1 MKIIFVTASL
11 NSGGSERVM
20 SLLANSFVQRGHDV
34 EIVCVNKP
42 IVFYPIDTSVKVWL
56 VTNEIGNNSLHKKAA
71 WLRKYVE
78 VVKPDMVI
86 AFMTSVYCMTLTSLA
101 GIRVPV
107 ITSERIDPRHSDF
120 FRKLIRMLIL
130 PLTSHHVVQTEHIR
144 NYYPSFIRKKTSIIY
159 NPVNE
164 DVFKSPDGLQFRGP
178 NAANSVQS
186 SNTPV
191 EVREEVKL
199 NRIISVGRLTEQ
211 KNQEMMIRAFA
222 KVANDFPNW
231 QLVIYGEGPLRA
243 ELEFLVSSFKL
254 EGRVLLP
261 GRTEHVI
268 EELRKSK
275 IFCLSSDF
283 EGMSNAMIEAICTG
297 LPIVTTNVSGVS
309 ELVED
314 GKSGYVVP
322 CGDVEQLALAL
333 QKVMSNSD
341 IQETMSEYNLEKAS
355 MFKLDIIVDQWE
367 QLIKKVVQE
376 SK

>member
-1 MKIIFVTASL
+1 MIIIFVTASL

-20 SLLANSFVQRGHDV
+20 SLLANSLAQGGHDV

-42 IVFYPIDTSVKVWL
+42 IVFYPIETSVKVWL
-56 VTNEIGNNSLHKKAA
+56 VANEIGNNSLHRKAA
-71 WLRKYVE
+71 WLRKHVE
-78 VVKPDMVI
+78 TVKPDVVI
-86 AFMTSVYCMTLTSLA
+86 AFMTSVYCMTLASLA

-107 ITSERIDPRHSDF
+107 ITSERIDPCHSDF

-159 NPVNE
+159 NPVNDE
-164 DVFKSPDGLQFRGP
+164 VFKSPDGLQVQGE
-178 NAANSVQS
+178 NAASSVQS
-186 SNTPV
+186 SNTPI

-222 KVANDFPNW
+222 KVSDKFPDW
-231 QLVIYGEGPLRA
+231 QLVIYGEGPMRGSL
-243 ELEFLVSSFKL
+243 ELIVDSL
-254 EGRVLLP
+254 EMQDRVLLP

-297 LPIVTTNVSGVS
+297 LPIVITNVSGVS

-341 IQETMSEYNLEKAS
+341 IQETMSEFNLKKAD
-355 MFKLDIIVDQWE
+355 MFKLGNIVDQWE
-367 QLIKKVVQE
+367 LLIQKVVQD

>member
-1 MKIIFVTASL
+1 MIIIFVTASL

-20 SLLANSFVQRGHDV
+20 SLLANSLAQGGHDV
-34 EIVCVNKP
+34 EILCVNKP
-42 IVFYPIDTSVKVWL
+42 IVFYPIETSVKVWL
-56 VTNEIGNNSLHKKAA
+56 VANEIGNNSLHRKAA
-71 WLRKYVE
+71 WLRKHVE
-78 VVKPDMVI
+78 TVKPDVVI
-86 AFMTSVYCMTLTSLA
+86 AFMTSVYCMTLASLA

-159 NPVNE
+159 NPVNDE
-164 DVFKSPDGLQFRGP
+164 VFKSPDGLQVQGE
-178 NAANSVQS
+178 NAASSVQS
-186 SNTPV
+186 SNTPI

-222 KVANDFPNW
+222 KVSDKFPDW
-231 QLVIYGEGPLRA
+231 QLVIYGEGPMRGSL
-243 ELEFLVSSFKL
+243 ELIVDSL
-254 EGRVLLP
+254 EMQDRVLLP

-297 LPIVTTNVSGVS
+297 LPIVITDVSGVS

-341 IQETMSEYNLEKAS
+341 IQETMSEFNLKKAD
-355 MFKLDIIVDQWE
+355 MFKLGNIVDQWE
-367 QLIKKVVQE
+367 LLIQKVVQD

>member
-1 MKIIFVTASL
+1 MIIIFVTASL

-20 SLLANSFVQRGHDV
+20 SLLANSLAQGGHDV
-34 EIVCVNKP
+34 EILCVNKP
-42 IVFYPIDTSVKVWL
+42 IVFYPIETSVKVWL
-56 VTNEIGNNSLHKKAA
+56 VANEIGNNSLHRKAA
-71 WLRKYVE
+71 WLRKHVE
-78 VVKPDMVI
+78 TVKPDVVI
-86 AFMTSVYCMTLTSLA
+86 AFMTSVYCMTLASLA

-107 ITSERIDPRHSDF
+107 ITSERIDPCHSDF

-159 NPVNE
+159 NPVNDE
-164 DVFKSPDGLQFRGP
+164 VFKSPDGLQVQGE
-178 NAANSVQS
+178 NAASSVQS
-186 SNTPV
+186 SNTPI

-231 QLVIYGEGPLRA
+231 QLVIYGEGPMRESL
-243 ELEFLVSSFKL
+243 ELIVDSL
-254 EGRVLLP
+254 EMQDRVLLP

-297 LPIVTTNVSGVS
+297 LPIVITNVSGVS

-341 IQETMSEYNLEKAS
+341 IQETMSEFNLKKAD
-355 MFKLDIIVDQWE
+355 MFKLGNIVDQWE
-367 QLIKKVVQE
+367 LLIQKVVQD